1 MGTVA
6 VGAILVIA
14 VGLIIR
20 KMVKDKK
27 SGKGCCGD
35 CGSCKGCH

>member
-1 MGTVA
+1 MGTFI

-14 VGLIIR
+14 VGLIIW

-27 SGKGCCGD
+27 NGKGCCGD